1 MYLRLHSQRPSC
13 PSPPP
18 SSPQGGSG
26 GSRGVSGS
34 VQGGGGRQGQGDKGG
49 QGWVTSPSTARV
61 VTPQVLGHYS
71 VIVGQNLIISVS

>member
-1 MYLRLHSQRPSC
+1 M
-13 PSPPP
+13 
-18 SSPQGGSG
+18 
-26 GSRGVSGS
+26 
-34 VQGGGGRQGQGDKGG
+34 QGGGGRQGQGDKGG